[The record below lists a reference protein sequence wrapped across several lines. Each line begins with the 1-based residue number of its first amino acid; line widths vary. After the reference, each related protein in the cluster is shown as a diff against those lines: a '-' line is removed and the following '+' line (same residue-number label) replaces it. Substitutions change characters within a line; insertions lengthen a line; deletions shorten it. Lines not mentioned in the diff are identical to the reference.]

1 MLFGETLIKFE
12 EIRLR
17 EKEIELKA
25 LIALAKFGK
34 LSQKYEALKHLE
46 FFAYPATLAELIN
59 QETQL

>member
-1 MLFGETLIKFE
+1 MGVVQYE
-12 EIRLR
+12 ENRLR

-34 LSQKYEALKHLE
+34 LSQKYEALKQLE